1 MEETAY
7 TLPFPKRN
15 CGEKETTNY
24 CSKYWT
30 LRAGIFEML
39 LRNRASEIENE
50 NISPSL
56 VGNWPGVFH
65 GRVQVKNGRDK
76 NTLFTSGYP

>member
-1 MEETAY
+1 
-7 TLPFPKRN
+7 
-15 CGEKETTNY
+15 
-24 CSKYWT
+24 
-30 LRAGIFEML
+30 ML
-39 LRNRASEIENE
+39 LWNRASEIENE

-76 NTLFTSGYP
+76 NTLFTSSHP